1 MYVRDESWRVGKCVS
16 FLEILRDSK
25 TIKPAAMQDDGDPIG
40 VQFSPEQFR
49 EPQIIANFTH
59 CDKPARLIIR
69 FSHCRCAIF
78 GFTRSVDKSLIN

>member
-25 TIKPAAMQDDGDPIG
+25 TTKPTAMQDGEDLIG

-49 EPQIIANFTH
+49 EP
-59 CDKPARLIIR
+59 
-69 FSHCRCAIF
+69 
-78 GFTRSVDKSLIN
+78 